1 MLARTT
7 ETVKVKVCGFW
18 WGIVSISWT
27 GETLFS
33 LDWQSLRCYLDK
45 NTCPYLQ
52 TGLMPGKISTYK
64 IHTHFYS

>member
-33 LDWQSLRCYLDK
+33 LDWQSLKRCYLDK
-45 NTCPYLQ
+45 NTC
-52 TGLMPGKISTYK
+52 
-64 IHTHFYS
+64 